1 MDSCGRCSGSYAA
14 NRPPALVR
22 RTPRRG
28 IVAGVGI
35 ARGVNVWQPPD
46 GPSQNVTDGHS
57 VILECDEK
65 RAEKLWEGIQSRSTA
80 RQIQWYDSVEWCVRN
95 IEDIAPQIDELVPV
109 LAPGDSEL
117 ECATRAVATGI
128 EISDA
133 GLESIKIAAE
143 LVGVAVFGI
152 ARTTIHAEQ
161 PHGLENCL
169 DRSRPSYG
177 TEV

>member
-1 MDSCGRCSGSYAA
+1 LTRKNAIPRFSFRRVRLAQLTAAERRARNIHGLRKLSIPDILRWADSHHARSGGRCSGSYVA
-14 NRPPALVR
+14 NRPP
-22 RTPRRG
+22 
-28 IVAGVGI
+28 
-35 ARGVNVWQPPD
+35 
-46 GPSQNVTDGHS
+46 GPGATD
-57 VILECDEK
+57 D
-65 RAEKLWEGIQSRSTA
+65 
-80 RQIQWYDSVEWCVRN
+80 EWCVRN
-95 IEDIAPQIDELVPV
+95 IEDLAPQIDELVPD
-109 LAPGDSEL
+109 LAPGDPEL

-128 EISDA
+128 EVSDA